1 MMASTDPPPPLLD
14 EGLQTANCYSKLL
27 PGELPLLLRH
37 LPHSITAPS
46 SVRSKSANNFEG
58 CHKRGGERKR
68 NERRMMRRLNQ
79 IIIGRVV
86 TKPGPNGRKWVGR
99 SRPSPKKAITLNPL
113 PTKQIAVPK
122 ETFMT
127 FIPTCLYASPAVET
141 ELAHIHS
148 APACPRLADQRAR
161 GGCIR
166 P

>member
-1 MMASTDPPPPLLD
+1 MASTDPPPPLLD

-37 LPHSITAPS
+37 LPHSIAAPS

-68 NERRMMRRLNQ
+68 NERRTMRRLNQ

-99 SRPSPKKAITLNPL
+99 
-113 PTKQIAVPK
+113 
-122 ETFMT
+122 
-127 FIPTCLYASPAVET
+127 T
-141 ELAHIHS
+141 ES
-148 APACPRLADQRAR
+148 LADKANCRPEGNLHDLYPHLFVR
-161 GGCIR
+161 LTGCGNR
-166 P
+166 TSSHSFCSHASEAHRSESPRWLHQAMNGPP